1 MFLRYNVLSQHM
13 PVFGK
18 ALVRPRVVDGGSYV
32 HLTELR
38 SLNVQHSIHK
48 SKVTPG
54 TYFDS
59 FYFISCS
66 NVHNCNIHNTLH
78 TIYQLHTNQDAESV
92 SIPAYTS
99 N

>member
-1 MFLRYNVLSQHM
+1 M

-18 ALVRPRVVDGGSYV
+18 ALVRPEVIDGGSYI
-32 HLTELR
+32 HLMELW

-48 SKVTPG
+48 SKVTPD

-66 NVHNCNIHNTLH
+66 NVHNCAQIKIQNQFLFCIHK
-78 TIYQLHTNQDAESV
+78 QLNNNS
-92 SIPAYTS
+92 
-99 N
+99 